1 MKRSSL
7 LLPAALVAL
16 SACQMQEVET
26 PAGAKMQREVI
37 IEAELEEQDLETKT
51 ELHSSGS
58 SNQVYWL
65 PNDRIA
71 VYSAGESSVFTSL
84 NTEPSR
90 KAKFK
95 GSVSFITGADEGEE
109 LDHVWGIYPYRSNL
123 VYSEPEGTSSTAVI
137 QTSIPARQEGKPGSF
152 ADDLAVTIGRSESLA
167 ISFKS
172 AYSGL
177 FVRFDLDDVI
187 SMTLRGNNNETIAG
201 TFKLGLD
208 SSLTPV
214 VKELVSPETSITVYA
229 PNGEAFV
236 PGQNYYF
243 ITLPGVNI
251 PDGYTVTVHRSNG
264 MEGSYSLI
272 KNRTFIRNS
281 FLNLS
286 DPLDKRIESQGSGW
300 VQSGTQGTN
309 EIWYTTTDGNPITPG
324 AEIADMVSANTYEGG
339 KGVLRFNSVL
349 TSIPDNAFANQAK
362 LASVILPEMV
372 TTIGA
377 DAFYNCTSLTDVTMG
392 ERVQYIYSSAFE
404 GCAFTSIDLPSSLV
418 GIGSFAFA
426 YNPYLESITI
436 PESVRALG
444 YPYQF
449 YDNPFT
455 GCRALKR
462 FDGKYAS
469 EDHLSLIYSS
479 STYGTNQ
486 ILVSFALGGVDGGS
500 YTIPD
505 GVTLVAPY
513 ACAMLPVS
521 EVDFNDV
528 TSLFEYAFEGS
539 DLTSITIPAT
549 LTSIGKY
556 AFRACEGVTSIRI
569 EQTGTSLKSGSIGM
583 FEDTGN
589 GPIFVPSAWLEIF
602 KTADHW
608 SDYVDRYE
616 AWIQD
621 NQISYTATRKVDYTV
636 YPAGYDDFSD
646 LNEVVSNEY
655 DESTHRGVIT
665 FRNTLTYLDDGA
677 FTNCQDL
684 TGVQLPET
692 VRWIGQQ
699 AFYGC
704 SSLSDVSLS
713 KDLYSIGKLAFA
725 NCSSL
730 EGIILPEGLTHIF
743 DSAFMSCGL
752 KSITLPQSLIGLGV
766 RSNSNNLI
774 VHIDPTNPFYGC
786 AELKAFYGKYATAD
800 HLYLVREYED
810 DIYLV
815 SGAVAGIGTTAFL
828 PEVTYIANWS
838 LCGGSF
844 QFIEIPE
851 TVTTFGIGCFE
862 GCSNLRLAIIPERAS
877 TLSLYCFSYCP
888 SLKYVQLMGKTL
900 PSIYSDTF
908 GDSSSSDS
916 YPIRICSEALSD
928 TRLSD
933 SSDPGWY
940 TYRSRIGVYQSA
952 DEIWYNAGDN
962 QAGYSA
968 TPASGSVLGASGN
981 ALEFLSSA
989 LLPSEFIANSN
1000 PAVTFPVWGPSATP
1014 EIVILKYSENICKL
1028 GPDAYGGDNWYRDVD
1043 YTSLPISINSIGA
1056 RAFQGMD
1063 GTKKFPAPRIAGL
1076 REIGEDAF
1084 NYCISMEGNI
1094 DLSGVTSIGS
1104 NAFKDCS
1111 SITSVSYGPTYVPYR
1126 AFYGCSN
1133 LQDVILSDPSS
1144 LETIGNE
1151 AFANCVKLVSVA
1163 GQGNTGVDCPN
1174 IVRINSSAFQNTGI
1188 RRVSMGTNGAE
1199 MTMGENVFNNCP
1211 SLTTVNLPN
1220 LAEVPRM
1227 TFFGCH
1233 ALQSVN
1239 LMIALESIA
1248 DYAFANCTSL
1258 QSISL
1263 RNVKTL
1269 GAHSF
1274 ENCTSLERLVLP
1286 KIVSIGE
1293 RAFSYTR
1300 GMTDLFLGPD
1310 LNSIGDYVF
1319 YDDDTDKRSTHKLNI
1334 YFFGYPRPSGAW
1346 ENGFYYSEDGTEL
1359 EKCFKFNSVW
1369 ITSEYYDNE
1378 EFMYNEDFD
1387 RMVFSYYGAGYV
1399 QCLSDEDINNYL

>member
-1 MKRSSL
+1 MT
-7 LLPAALVAL
+7 
-16 SACQMQEVET
+16 EE
-26 PAGAKMQREVI
+26 REVTLI
-37 IEAELEEQDLETKT
+37 ASLEDGSPDTKT
-51 ELHSSGS
+51 EMVVTNEGL
-58 SNQVYWL
+58 SNAKYEVFWL
-65 PNDRIA
+65 PGDKITVFSNGA
-71 VYSAGESSVFTSL
+71 SSVFTSR
-84 NTEPSR
+84 NTE
-90 KAKFK
+90 KTKTAE
-95 GSVSFITGADEGEE
+95 FIGTGTFVISGGVEGEE
-109 LDHVWGIYPYRSNL
+109 ANNYIWSIYPARSDL
-123 VYSEPEGTSSTAVI
+123 VYSVPEGMTSANATI
-137 QTSIPARQEGKPGSF
+137 QTTLPSIQKAKAGGF
-152 ADDLAVTIGRSESLA
+152 ADDLAIMIGQAKESL
-167 ISFKS
+167 SMPFKN

-177 FVRFDLDDVI
+177 WVKIGGDNI
-187 SMTLRGNNNETIAG
+187 TSMTLRGNNNQDIAG
-201 TFKLGLD
+201 KFTLGLD
-208 SSLTPV
+208 SSRMPE
-214 VKELVSPETSITVYA
+214 VKSVDVPSQEITLIPES
-229 PNGEAFV
+229 GCFEA
-236 PGQNYYF
+236 GKYYYF
-243 ITLPGVNI
+243 ITLPGI
-251 PDGYTVTVHRSNG
+251 PLPNGYTVTLHRTDG
-264 MEGSYSLI
+264 MEGTFSI
-272 KNRTFIRNS
+272 TGNRTFARNV
-281 FLNLS
+281 FLGVS
-286 DPLDKRIESQGSGW
+286 GSIDQRVTNW
-300 VQSGTQGTN
+300 HAAETQGTN

-324 AEIADMVSANTYEGG
+324 AEIADMVSANTYDGG

-349 TSIPDNAFANQAK
+349 TSIPNNAFAYQTE

-372 TTIGA
+372 TSIGA
-377 DAFYNCTSLTDVTMG
+377 GAFFECTSLTEVTMG
-392 ERVQYIYSSAFE
+392 ERVQYINSYAFE
-404 GCAFTSIDLPSSLV
+404 CCAFTSIDLPSSLV

-426 YNPYLESITI
+426 FNPYLESITI

-449 YDNPFT
+449 NENPFT

-479 STYGTNQ
+479 STYGTDQ

-505 GVTLVAPY
+505 GVTTVAPY
-513 ACAMLPVS
+513 ACAMMPVS

-539 DLTSITIPAT
+539 EFTSITIPAA
-549 LTSIGKY
+549 LTSIGAY
-556 AFRACEGVTSIRI
+556 AFRACEEVTSIRI
-569 EQTGTSLKSGSIGM
+569 EQTGTSLKSGSIGI

-602 KTADHW
+602 KTANHW
-608 SDYVDRYE
+608 SDYADRYE
-616 AWIQD
+616 ACIQD

-636 YPAGYDDFSD
+636 YSAGYDDFSD

-766 RSNSNNLI
+766 RSNSSNLI

-815 SGAVAGIGTTAFL
+815 SGAVAGIGTTAYL

-900 PSIYSDTF
+900 PSIYGDTF

-989 LLPSEFIANSN
+989 LLPSEFLANSN

-1043 YTSLPISINSIGA
+1043 YTSLPTSINSIGA

-1063 GTKKFPAPRIAGL
+1063 GMKKFPAPRIAGL

-1104 NAFKDCS
+1104 NAFKGCS
-1111 SITSVSYGPTYVPYR
+1111 SITSVNYGPTYVPYR
-1126 AFYGCSN
+1126 AFYDCSN
-1133 LQDVILSDPSS
+1133 LQDVILPDPSS

-1151 AFANCVKLVSVA
+1151 AFTGCVQLVSVA

-1174 IVRINSSAFQNTGI
+1174 IVRVNSSAFQNTGI
-1188 RRVSMGTNGAE
+1188 RRVSMGTTGAE

-1300 GMTDLFLGPD
+1300 NMTELRLGPE
-1310 LNSIGDYVF
+1310 LASFGDCVF
-1319 YDDDTDKRSTHKLNI
+1319 FDDDTNLRSKHKLNI
-1334 YFFGYPRPSGAW
+1334 YFYGDPYGATGAW
-1346 ENGFYYSEDGTEL
+1346 GGAFNYTDPENTSPGG
-1359 EKCFKFNSVW
+1359 CFKFAAVYVPEGYEDGDEWWFHDLDQLTYS
-1369 ITSEYYDNE
+1369 YYDAN
-1378 EFMYNEDFD
+1378 
-1387 RMVFSYYGAGYV
+1387 SYYLPAGDNI
-1399 QCLSDEDINNYL
+1399 SDHI